1 LIQFKAE
8 AGGAGLAAPRTVL
21 FDSVGAPME
30 FLVFAL
36 VAIGLY
42 FLSDWLLRRIE
53 AAAGRVL
60 EHRSLV
66 FFAILLGGALLS
78 FWLFRLLLAS

>member
-1 LIQFKAE
+1 
-8 AGGAGLAAPRTVL
+8 
-21 FDSVGAPME
+21 ME
-30 FLVFAL
+30 FIVFTL

-66 FFAILLGGALLS
+66 FFAILLTAAVGS
-78 FWLFRLLLAS
+78 FWVIRWLFGG

>member
-1 LIQFKAE
+1 
-8 AGGAGLAAPRTVL
+8 
-21 FDSVGAPME
+21 ME
-30 FLVFAL
+30 FLLFTV

-53 AAAGRVL
+53 ASAGRPL

-66 FFAILLGGALLS
+66 FFAILLVSALAG
-78 FWLFRLLLAS
+78 FWLIRHAFTP

>member
-1 LIQFKAE
+1 
-8 AGGAGLAAPRTVL
+8 
-21 FDSVGAPME
+21 ME

-42 FLSDWLLRRIE
+42 LLSDWVLRRIE

-66 FFAILLGGALLS
+66 FFAILLGAALLS
-78 FWLFRLLLAS
+78 FWLFRLLFAT

>member
-1 LIQFKAE
+1 
-8 AGGAGLAAPRTVL
+8 
-21 FDSVGAPME
+21 ME
-30 FLVFAL
+30 FVVFTL

-60 EHRSLV
+60 EHRSLI
-66 FFAILLGGALLS
+66 FFAILASATLLS
-78 FWLFRLLLAS
+78 FWLIRLLSAV